1 MNFLKDVYNFI
12 SYLTFVDIF
21 FFVAIITLLILIV
34 TLIYFIKINNDV
46 LNDNDNSSK
55 GNSEKIKK
63 NYNSLENDILNI
75 IENSDQEEI
84 KKNDSLDNVEEYNDE
99 EEALLD
105 LESLTKKLQ
114 TEQSQK
120 EVSITAYEK
129 DQEEKAIISYDELLK
144 KRNKYAINY
153 EKEEVFD
160 DLVVKKVNL
169 HDLEN
174 KNEIEEIKEIK
185 GVRVISYTKE
195 EAFLSALKEL
205 NKLLN

>member
-1 MNFLKDVYNFI
+1 MKFLKDIYNFI

-55 GNSEKIKK
+55 GNGDKIKK
-63 NYNSLENDILNI
+63 SDNSLENDILNI
-75 IENSDQEEI
+75 IENSEQEKI
-84 KKNDSLDNVEEYNDE
+84 KNNDNSDNVEEYNDE

-114 TEQSQK
+114 NEQNQK

-174 KNEIEEIKEIK
+174 RNEIEELKE
-185 GVRVISYTKE
+185 VRVISYTKE